1 MVFERYVIYVKLT
14 SGYIRAQDLTAVTC
28 SGRLAGYEVVG
39 WLNIPKN
46 AYGNFGS
53 LLDEINQN
61 WKMDGVG
68 HSDNVLM
75 LEGHIDGSPPFL
87 LTENNFNDLKDATEI
102 IDGDVI
108 DVICA
113 IRAVVSET
121 GEGNLSKIS
130 AINSHMVLKTA
141 RSLHARILELEKR
154 L

>member
-1 MVFERYVIYVKLT
+1 MVFERYVIFVKLT
-14 SGYIRAQDLTAVTC
+14 SGYVRAQDLTAVTC

-46 AYGNFGS
+46 AYESFGS

-75 LEGHIDGSPPFL
+75 LEGHIEGSPPFL
-87 LTENNFNDLKDATEI
+87 LTKNNFYDLKDAESV
-102 IDGDVI
+102 IDGKS
-108 DVICA
+108 VICA

-121 GEGNLSKIS
+121 GEGNLSKMC
-130 AINSHMVLKTA
+130 AIDSHMVLETA